1 MPTARAASFNE
12 SFSSPPSGVPVNT
25 GGPGVASFQMTLGGD
40 VFVFTAPTNAFVWE
54 TGAGLLVNNSIPQL
68 TIRRLDNAPFV
79 LNTLGFNGDF
89 GPDFP
94 VTVRVMRNGSEV
106 TQQLITPFFYGV
118 QSYSAVEVDEIRMTG
133 SDLLGVTFNGF
144 AGNSQATAAAPTVT
158 SVSPTAGPPGG
169 GNTLLITGTGFT
181 GATAVT
187 FGGQAALGYAVD
199 SATQI
204 RAEAPAGSGTVN
216 VRVTTA
222 GGTSATSAAN
232 QYSYAAAPVITAVSP
247 TSGPGAG
254 GTTVIL
260 TGSNFSGATAV
271 TFGANAATGYTVNS
285 ATQITATAPAGTG
298 TVDIRV
304 TTAGGTSA
312 TSAADQ
318 FTYVSAP
325 TVTSV
330 SPTAGP
336 PGGGN
341 TLLITGTGFTGA
353 TAVTFGGQAALGYA
367 VDSATQ
373 IRAEAPAGSGTVNV
387 RVTTAGG
394 TSATSAANQYS
405 YAAAPV
411 ITAVSPT
418 SGPGAGGTTVILTG
432 SNFSGATAVTF
443 GANAATGY
451 TVNSATQITATA
463 PAGTGTVDIRV
474 TTVGGTSATSA
485 ADQFTYV
492 SAPTVTSV
500 SPTAGPPGGGNTLLI
515 TGTGFTGATAVTF
528 GGQAALGYAVDSAT
542 QIRAEAPAGSGTVNV
557 RVTTAGGTSATGAAN
572 QYSYAAAPV
581 ITAVSP
587 TSGPGAGG
595 TTVILTGSNFSGATA
610 VTFGANAAAGYTV
623 NSATQITATAP
634 AGTGTVDIRV
644 TTAGGTSATSAA
656 DQFTYVSA
664 PTVTSVSP
672 TAGPPGGGNTLLITG
687 TGFTGATAV
696 TFGGQAA
703 LGYAVD
709 SATQI
714 RAEAPAGSG
723 TVNVRVTTSGGTSA
737 TSAANQYSY
746 AAAPVITAVS
756 PTSGPGAG
764 GTTVTLTG
772 SNFSGATAVTFG
784 ANAATGYTVNST
796 TQITAT
802 APAGTG
808 TVDIR
813 VTTVGGI
820 SATSAADQF
829 TYVAAPT
836 VTSLS
841 PAIGPTAGG
850 TTVVIT
856 GVNLAGTTA
865 VVFGTTPASAF
876 IVNSSTQITASAPAN
891 AAGTLN
897 VRVVTAGGVS
907 ADGVGSEY
915 RYVSAPVAS
924 SFTYPS
930 EVPYNAGGNLPLAF
944 NLASQASNSP
954 TAFAVTSATT
964 TLGGS
969 VSIDAVGQV
978 SYVAPV
984 GRRAVNDSFQYTASN
999 GGGTSAPATVTL
1011 ALGNPTLTAAL
1022 TGNGVHGVALSV
1034 AAISVS
1040 GGRAPYTC
1048 AAMPVSGT
1056 LPAGVQLNADCSL
1069 SGTPTQSGSFT
1080 FAAEIT
1086 DSSSAAFTA
1095 ASSPLTLAISASVPS
1110 APSIG
1115 TATFS
1120 GTGAVTVTFSAPVS
1134 DGGAAITQYT
1144 VTAHP
1149 GGAYVTGSGSPLTV
1163 TGLTAGTGY
1172 TFTVTATNAAGT
1184 SVGSAPSNTAT
1195 PIAAL
1200 VAGPVNATI
1209 PYGASATP
1217 IALVING
1224 VPATVAVVDAPA
1236 HGTAVISGNGI
1247 QYTPHPGYAG
1257 ADRFSYRASDAF
1269 STSAPADVS
1278 ITVAPPT
1285 VALTQ
1290 ATLAEGSTSAAY
1302 SQTLQAT
1309 GGAEPYTFAVTAG
1322 ALPAGIALQSDGTLS
1337 GRATVAGTFAFAV
1350 TVTDSSTGEGP
1361 FTANRSYSL
1370 VIAAPSVVL
1379 DLPTLPD
1386 ADGAQSYTQQLTASG
1401 GTAPYRFALRA
1412 GRLPTGLA
1420 LSESGAVSGEPTEAG
1435 TFAFEVQVTDA
1446 NGFGGNRA
1454 YTFVVQSA
1462 AQAIAAFVA
1471 TPDAPVYRP
1480 GGTFTVSAS
1489 GGASGQPVLFASA
1502 SPSVCS
1508 VQGGTVTMLAA
1519 GTCALTADQAG
1530 NGLYAAAPQRRMD
1543 VVIAA
1548 ATPVITWVENLSKVY
1563 GEDAFELQAPQSNSP
1578 GAFTFTSSN
1587 TAVATVNGRTV
1598 TLQGE
1603 GTTTITAAQAAS
1615 AGYAAASVQ
1624 VKLVVAGRPD
1634 PTQDPQVVS
1643 SLQAQ
1648 VDATVRFAQVQ
1659 QANVRDRLRQVRTG
1673 TNASSMNVVLA
1684 YAGGNGQQGLS
1695 VPVGN
1700 GLLDA
1705 PALPQGWGTWAAG
1718 TLSFGSVGRGRTS
1731 ADFNTGGIT
1740 VGADRALGENVL
1752 LGVAGSWGRQDTSFD
1767 GSPSTTDADQRSLA
1781 LYGLWRSGEHV
1792 FIDAML
1798 AAGKLDFSMTRWSEL
1813 AAASARSSRAGD
1825 QLFGSLTFGYEHRT
1839 ATGATFTTY
1848 GRYDGHKAELD
1859 PYREH
1864 GLGVYDL
1871 SYGRQD
1877 VESSVVALGL
1887 EGTHAFKS
1895 DRVTW
1900 RPHWS
1905 VEYRTAL
1912 DDRSDVAMNYVQRP
1926 VARDYLLAMHS
1937 YNDDTLSVGAG
1948 VDLQWDSGWM
1958 FSLLIGHDQGRNTL
1972 SSNSIGLQ
1980 VRYGSRSSAPTVRS
1994 RPQGND
2000 LLGAAQAQ
2008 PGCADTPAGC
2018 VSATVP
2024 REGMTGAR

>member
-1 MPTARAASFNE
+1 VSASVLKDQNMELHMGIVAAEDAGHAGRTGTSRRMAWTWLASTLLLFWILMPTARAASFNE
-12 SFSSPPSGVPVNT
+12 SFSSPPSGVSANT
-25 GGPGVASFQMTLGGD
+25 NGAGVASFQMTLGGE

-54 TGAGLLVNNSIPQL
+54 PVSGLLVNRSVTQM

-79 LNTLGFNGDF
+79 LNTLGFNGDY
-89 GPDFP
+89 GPDFD
-94 VTVRVMRNGSEV
+94 VTVSLLRSGSEV
-106 TQQLITPFFYGV
+106 MQRQITPFFYGV
-118 QSYSAVEVDEIRMTG
+118 QSFSALEVDEIRMTG
-133 SDLLGVTFNGF
+133 LDLLGVTLNGF
-144 AGNSQATAAAPTVT
+144 AGNSQATAAAP
-158 SVSPTAGPPGG
+158 
-169 GNTLLITGTGFT
+169 
-181 GATAVT
+181 AV
-187 FGGQAALGYAVD
+187 
-199 SATQI
+199 
-204 RAEAPAGSGTVN
+204 
-216 VRVTTA
+216 
-222 GGTSATSAAN
+222 
-232 QYSYAAAPVITAVSP
+232 TAVSP
-247 TSGPGAG
+247 SAGPNTG
-254 GTTVIL
+254 GTAVTI

-271 TFGANAATGYTVNS
+271 TFGGTAATGYTVNS

-298 TVDIRV
+298 TVDVRVATSAGTSAISAADQFTYVAAPVVSAVSPAAGPTTGGTTVIITGSNFASTTAVTFGGTSATGFTVNSNTQITATAPAGTSTVDIRVTTTGGTSATSVADRFTYVPAPAVTSLSPASGPGTGGNTVIITGTDFGAVNAVTFGATAATAYTVNSATQITATAPAGSGTVNVRV

-312 TSAADQ
+312 TSSADQYTYLSAPTVTSLSPTSGPTAGGTTVVITGANLAGATTVFFGAAHATGYIVNSATQITATAPAGTGTVDVRVATSAGISATSVADQ

-373 IRAEAPAGSGTVNV
+373 IRAEAPAGTGTVNV

-405 YAAAPV
+405 YAAVPT

-418 SGPGAGGTTVILTG
+418 SGPGTGGTSVTITG

-443 GANAATGY
+443 GGTAATGY

-474 TTVGGTSATSA
+474 TTGGGTSATSV

-515 TGTGFTGATAVTF
+515 TGTGFIGATAVTF
-528 GGQAALGYAVDSAT
+528 GGQAALGYTVDSAT
-542 QIRAEAPAGSGTVNV
+542 QIRAEAPAGTGTVNV
-557 RVTTAGGTSATGAAN
+557 RVTTAGGTSA
-572 QYSYAAAPV
+572 
-581 ITAVSP
+581 
-587 TSGPGAGG
+587 
-595 TTVILTGSNFSGATA
+595 
-610 VTFGANAAAGYTV
+610 
-623 NSATQITATAP
+623 
-634 AGTGTVDIRV
+634 
-644 TTAGGTSATSAA
+644 
-656 DQFTYVSA
+656 
-664 PTVTSVSP
+664 
-672 TAGPPGGGNTLLITG
+672 
-687 TGFTGATAV
+687 
-696 TFGGQAA
+696 
-703 LGYAVD
+703 
-709 SATQI
+709 
-714 RAEAPAGSG
+714 
-723 TVNVRVTTSGGTSA
+723 
-737 TSAANQYSY
+737 
-746 AAAPVITAVS
+746 
-756 PTSGPGAG
+756 
-764 GTTVTLTG
+764 
-772 SNFSGATAVTFG
+772 
-784 ANAATGYTVNST
+784 
-796 TQITAT
+796 
-802 APAGTG
+802 
-808 TVDIR
+808 
-813 VTTVGGI
+813 
-820 SATSAADQF
+820 
-829 TYVAAPT
+829 
-836 VTSLS
+836 
-841 PAIGPTAGG
+841 
-850 TTVVIT
+850 
-856 GVNLAGTTA
+856 
-865 VVFGTTPASAF
+865 
-876 IVNSSTQITASAPAN
+876 
-891 AAGTLN
+891 
-897 VRVVTAGGVS
+897 
-907 ADGVGSEY
+907 DGVGNEY
-915 RYVSAPVAS
+915 RYLSAPVAS
-924 SFTYPS
+924 SFTYAS
-930 EVPYNAGGNLPLAF
+930 EVPYNAGGNLPLVF

-954 TAFAVTSATT
+954 TAFAVTSSVT

-969 VSIDAVGQV
+969 VSIDAAGQV

-984 GRRAVNDSFQYTASN
+984 GHRAVNDSFQYTASN
-999 GGGTSAPATVTL
+999 GGGTSPPATVTL
-1011 ALGNPTLTAAL
+1011 TLGNPTLTAAL
-1022 TGNGVHGVALSV
+1022 AGNGVHGVALSA

-1048 AAMPVSGT
+1048 AAMPASGT

-1095 ASSPLTLAISASVPS
+1095 TSSALTLAISASVPG

-1115 TATFS
+1115 TATLS
-1120 GTGAVTVTFSAPVS
+1120 GTGAVTVTFSAPPS

-1144 VTAHP
+1144 VTANP
-1149 GGAYVTGSGSPLTV
+1149 GGATVTGSGSPLTV

-1200 VAGPVNATI
+1200 VVGPVNATI
-1209 PYGASATP
+1209 AYGASATP

-1224 VPATVAVVDAPA
+1224 VPATVAVVAAPA

-1247 QYTPHPGYAG
+1247 QYTPNPGYAG

-1269 STSAPADVS
+1269 STSAPAEVS
-1278 ITVAPPT
+1278 ITVSPPA

-1290 ATLAEGSTSAAY
+1290 ATLAEGSTSATY
-1302 SQTLQAT
+1302 SQTLHAT

-1322 ALPAGIALQSDGTLS
+1322 ALPAGITLQGNGTLS
-1337 GRATVAGTFAFAV
+1337 GRATVAGTFAFDV
-1350 TVTDSSTGEGP
+1350 TVTDSSTGDGP

-1386 ADGAQSYTQQLTASG
+1386 AGGAQSYTQQLSASG

-1412 GRLPTGLA
+1412 GRLPTGLV
-1420 LSESGAVSGEPTEAG
+1420 LSESGAVSGEPSEAG

-1480 GGTFTVSAS
+1480 GGTFTVSAA

-1530 NGLYAAAPQRRMD
+1530 NGLYAAAPQVRMD
-1543 VVIAA
+1543 VVVAA

-1578 GAFTFTSSN
+1578 GAFTFSSSN
-1587 TAVATVNGRTV
+1587 TAVATLNGRTV

-1624 VKLVVAGRPD
+1624 VQLVVVGRPD
-1634 PTQDPQVVS
+1634 PTQDQQVVS

-1648 VDATVRFAQVQ
+1648 VDSTVRFAQVQ
-1659 QANVRDRLRQVRTG
+1659 QANIRDRLRQVRTG

-1700 GLLDA
+1700 GLLEA

-1781 LYGLWRSGEHV
+1781 VYGLWRSGEHV

-1798 AAGKLDFSMTRWSEL
+1798 AAGKLDFSMNRWSEL
-1813 AAASARSSRAGD
+1813 AAASARSNRAGD

-1839 ATGATFTTY
+1839 ATGTTLTTY

-1877 VESSVVALGL
+1877 VESNALAVGL
-1887 EGTHAFKS
+1887 EGTHAFKT

-1900 RPHWS
+1900 RPYWS
-1905 VEYRTAL
+1905 LEYRTAL

-1948 VDLQWDSGWM
+1948 VDLQFDSGWM

-1972 SSNSIGLQ
+1972 RSNSIGLQ

-2008 PGCADTPAGC
+2008 PACADMPAGC
-2018 VSATVP
+2018 VSAAVP
-2024 REGMTGAR
+2024 RAGMTGAR